1 MQVYVTLYL
10 YAQYRY
16 RRANTMES
24 FLYGILIALRVAVL
38 ALAYFAWPRLSGWY
52 LIAFFGFAVL
62 LKRQP
67 YAPRRSMV
75 AALRDYAADE
85 VLQDRSQPPQQVVLL
100 YSLAGSDSRGF
111 LRSFHA
117 LARRYSSPCLRFY
130 AANIDADPMLARRFN
145 LDLSIFSRQVPT
157 VMLLSRGR
165 ARDQL
170 PLFIPTGSAAGAA
183 SSSAASGG
191 AGDSGKVLALTPR
204 TLEQGFQL
212 AQRSAAVLD
221 DCADAPGPGA
231 SPGAVKGTGA
241 GAK

>member
-1 MQVYVTLYL
+1 
-10 YAQYRY
+10 
-16 RRANTMES
+16 
-24 FLYGILIALRVAVL
+24 
-38 ALAYFAWPRLSGWY
+38 
-52 LIAFFGFAVL
+52 
-62 LKRQP
+62 
-67 YAPRRSMV
+67 
-75 AALRDYAADE
+75 
-85 VLQDRSQPPQQVVLL
+85 
-100 YSLAGSDSRGF
+100 
-111 LRSFHA
+111 
-117 LARRYSSPCLRFY
+117 
-130 AANIDADPMLARRFN
+130 
-145 LDLSIFSRQVPT
+145 